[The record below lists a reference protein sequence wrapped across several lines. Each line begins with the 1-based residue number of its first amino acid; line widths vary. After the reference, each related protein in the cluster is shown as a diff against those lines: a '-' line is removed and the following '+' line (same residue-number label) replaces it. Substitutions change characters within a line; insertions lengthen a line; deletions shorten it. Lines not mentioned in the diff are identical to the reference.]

1 MFISIAQTQIF
12 FLVLTRVM
20 AVIIHIPNLGG
31 QIIPNQIRIAL
42 GLVLAAI
49 LVPWTTPLGVE
60 VESMALLT
68 FAAAIL
74 KEIIIGTLI
83 GYAAILTFAVISIAG
98 ETMGIGSGF
107 GSDRIFNPALE
118 QSVTP
123 IGQLFIV
130 ISTLYFMAVNGHHI
144 ALVALQKS
152 LSLLPVN
159 TPFPT
164 FSVETLLR
172 STAQLIAVGIQIAF
186 PIFAALLLTDI
197 TLGLLSRV
205 APQVQVYFL
214 GLPIKIGLS
223 LFALGLSLSIF
234 FPYLRDLF
242 TNLGSRMLSM
252 VAF

>member
-1 MFISIAQTQIF
+1 MLISIAQTQIF

-31 QIIPNQIRIAL
+31 QTIPNQIRIGL

-49 LVPWTTPLGVE
+49 LVPWTPLGVN

-74 KEIIIGTLI
+74 KEIIIGTII

-107 GSDRIFNPALE
+107 GSDRIFNPAIE

-123 IGQLFIV
+123 IGQLFVV
-130 ISTLYFMAVNGHHI
+130 ISMLYFMAMNGHHI
-144 ALVALQKS
+144 AIVALQKS
-152 LSLLPVN
+152 FSLIPVN
-159 TPFPT
+159 TPLPT
-164 FSVETLLR
+164 FSVEILLK

-214 GLPIKIGLS
+214 GLPVKIGLS

-234 FPYLRDLF
+234 FPRLSDIF
-242 TNLGSRMLSM
+242 SNLGSRMLSM
-252 VAF
+252 VSF

>member
-1 MFISIAQTQIF
+1 MLISIAQTQIF

-31 QIIPNQIRIAL
+31 QTIPTQIRIAL
-42 GLVLAAI
+42 GIILAAL
-49 LVPWTTPLGVE
+49 LVPWTPLGVD

-74 KEIIIGTLI
+74 KEIIIGTII

-98 ETMGIGSGF
+98 ETLGIGSGF

-123 IGQLFIV
+123 IGQLFV
-130 ISTLYFMAVNGHHI
+130 VVSMLYFMAINGHHI
-144 ALVALQKS
+144 AIIALQKS
-152 LSLLPVN
+152 FTLLPVN
-159 TPFPT
+159 SPLPT
-164 FSVETLLR
+164 FTVEILLK
-172 STAQLIAVGIQIAF
+172 STAQLITFGIQIAF
-186 PIFAALLLTDI
+186 PIFAALFLTDI

-214 GLPIKIGLS
+214 GLPVKIALS
-223 LFALGLSLSIF
+223 LFALGLSMSII
-234 FPYLRDLF
+234 FPHLRDLF
-242 TNLGSRMLSM
+242 SSLGARMLSM
-252 VAF
+252 MAY

>member
-1 MFISIAQTQIF
+1 MLISIAQTQVF

-31 QIIPNQIRIAL
+31 STIPNQIRIAL

-49 LVPWTTPLGVE
+49 LVPWTPLGADVQ
-60 VESMALLT
+60 SMALLA
-68 FAAAIL
+68 FAVAIL
-74 KEIIIGTLI
+74 REIIIGTLI
-83 GYAAILTFAVISIAG
+83 GYAAILTFGAISIAS
-98 ETMGIGSGF
+98 ETLGIGSGF

-123 IGQLFIV
+123 IGQLFVV
-130 ISTLYFMAVNGHHI
+130 ISTLYFMAINGHQI
-144 ALVALQKS
+144 AIMALQKS
-152 LSLLPVN
+152 FTLLPVN
-159 TPFPT
+159 SPLPA

-172 STAQLIAVGIQIAF
+172 NTAQIVVVGIQIAF

-205 APQVQVYFL
+205 SPQVQVYFL

-223 LFALGLSLSIF
+223 LFGLGLSLSLF
-234 FPYLRDLF
+234 FPHFNDLF
-242 TNLGSRMLSM
+242 SNLGSRMLSM
-252 VAF
+252 VAY

>member
-1 MFISIAQTQIF
+1 MLISIAQTQVF
-12 FLVLTRVM
+12 FLVLTRVL

-31 QIIPNQIRIAL
+31 QTIPTQIRIGL
-42 GLVLAAI
+42 GLILAAI
-49 LVPWTTPLGVE
+49 LVPWTTLLSAE

-74 KEIIIGTLI
+74 KEIIIGTFI

-107 GSDRIFNPALE
+107 GSDRIFNPAIE

-123 IGQLFIV
+123 IGQLFVV
-130 ISTLYFMAVNGHHI
+130 ISMLYFMALNGHHI
-144 ALVALQKS
+144 SLVALQKS
-152 LSLLPVN
+152 FSLLPVN
-159 TPFPT
+159 SPLPV
-164 FSVETLLR
+164 FSVETIIR

-214 GLPIKIGLS
+214 GLPLKIGLS

-242 TNLGSRMLSM
+242 SNLGARMLSM
-252 VAF
+252 GAF

>member
-1 MFISIAQTQIF
+1 MLISIAQTQIF

-31 QIIPNQIRIAL
+31 QTIPTQIRIGL
-42 GLVLAAI
+42 GLVLAAL
-49 LVPWTTPLGVE
+49 LVPWTPLGVE
-60 VESMALLT
+60 VESMALLA

-107 GSDRIFNPALE
+107 GSDRIFNPAIE

-123 IGQLFIV
+123 IGQMFV
-130 ISTLYFMAVNGHHI
+130 IISMLYFMTINGHHMAI
-144 ALVALQKS
+144 VALQKS
-152 LSLLPVN
+152 FTMIPVN
-159 TPFPT
+159 TPLPS
-164 FSVETLLR
+164 FSVDTLLR
-172 STAQLIAVGIQIAF
+172 STAQLISVGIQIAF
-186 PIFAALLLTDI
+186 PIFAALLLADI

-205 APQVQVYFL
+205 APQVQVFFL
-214 GLPIKIGLS
+214 GLPAKIGIS
-223 LFALGLSLSIF
+223 LFALGISFSIF

-252 VAF
+252 VAY

>member
-1 MFISIAQTQIF
+1 MLISIAQTQIF

-31 QIIPNQIRIAL
+31 QTIPNQIRIGL

-49 LVPWTTPLGVE
+49 LVPWTPLGVE

-107 GSDRIFNPALE
+107 GSDRIFNPAME

-123 IGQLFIV
+123 LGQFFVV
-130 ISTLYFMAVNGHHI
+130 ISMLYFMAVNGHHV

-152 LSLLPVN
+152 FSLLPVN
-159 TPFPT
+159 TPLPT

-172 STAQLIAVGIQIAF
+172 STAQLITVGIQIAF
-186 PIFAALLLTDI
+186 PIFAALLLADI

-214 GLPIKIGLS
+214 GLPVKIGLS

-242 TNLGSRMLSM
+242 SNLGARMLSM
-252 VAF
+252 VAY